1 MTQSLYKRSNLT
13 EYTSRAHHG
22 CQITVYKWKH
32 PRSYTP
38 CNALQVM
45 SGRQLWALQWQQV
58 ICHLQ
63 QWTPDLYVT
72 VTVTM
77 VILNFLLPKF

>member
-32 PRSYTP
+32 PRSCTP
-38 CNALQVM
+38 CNALQV
-45 SGRQLWALQWQQV
+45 
-58 ICHLQ
+58 
-63 QWTPDLYVT
+63 
-72 VTVTM
+72 
-77 VILNFLLPKF
+77 

>member
-32 PRSYTP
+32 PRSCTP

-45 SGRQLWALQWQQV
+45 SGRQLMGTAMTV
-58 ICHLQ
+58 S
-63 QWTPDLYVT
+63 DLSLTT
-72 VTVTM
+72 VDT
-77 VILNFLLPKF
+77 